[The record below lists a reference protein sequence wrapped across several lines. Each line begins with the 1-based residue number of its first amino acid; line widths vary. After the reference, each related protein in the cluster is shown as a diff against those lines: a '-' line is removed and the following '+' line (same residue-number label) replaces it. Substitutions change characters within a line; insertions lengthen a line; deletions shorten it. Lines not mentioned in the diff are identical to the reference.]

1 MSTDNKDKEYINEI
15 NYGTDA
21 NKLKDKI
28 NKLIEETIEQKIN
41 KILEIL
47 PLEKEDV
54 YTPKYIYDYTIIELY
69 NGTIQTVINIINEL
83 SLLFSD
89 RKYLSSK
96 EYRIKLFSIL
106 FQDDRKIFV
115 GIILIMLSFVLY
127 FIDGANA

>member
-106 FQDDRKIFV
+106 FQDDRKIFI